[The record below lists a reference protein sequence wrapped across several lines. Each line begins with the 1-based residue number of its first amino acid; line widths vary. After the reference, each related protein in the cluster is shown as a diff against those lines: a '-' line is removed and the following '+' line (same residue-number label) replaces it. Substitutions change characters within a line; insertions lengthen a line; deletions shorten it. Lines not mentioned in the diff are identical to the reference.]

1 MSRKDIIS
9 LLSLL
14 LLIIGCNHLNDQPT
28 NSNSGYSRGIKC
40 GYAHLMG
47 IKAHGD
53 GFCIEPHTVEKANRT
68 KQYVLMVD
76 YDTWLLE
83 NTADSDFRESTGE
96 SKGRY
101 RNNKADPGDL
111 MLCNKLD
118 RILIT
123 SSADFN
129 DVPAG
134 ESLNSKF
141 MIFTWTVWPSVKA
154 QKDVGYQIGGE
165 DDLFSKILYFNPIP
179 TIDSYSPVTTLLDEL
194 SEESLY
200 MISGG
205 GRYPTLFMFT
215 ELPRIQQHV
224 FTITYYDGE
233 NSWSV
238 DIPAD
243 FETVS

>member
-1 MSRKDIIS
+1 MF
-9 LLSLL
+9 
-14 LLIIGCNHLNDQPT
+14 H
-28 NSNSGYSRGIKC
+28 
-40 GYAHLMG
+40 
-47 IKAHGD
+47 
-53 GFCIEPHTVEKANRT
+53 
-68 KQYVLMVD
+68 
-76 YDTWLLE
+76 
-83 NTADSDFRESTGE
+83 
-96 SKGRY
+96 
-101 RNNKADPGDL
+101 
-111 MLCNKLD
+111 
-118 RILIT
+118 
-123 SSADFN
+123 
-129 DVPAG
+129 
-134 ESLNSKF
+134 
-141 MIFTWTVWPSVKA
+141 SV
-154 QKDVGYQIGGE
+154 
-165 DDLFSKILYFNPIP
+165 SKILYFNPIP